1 MLKVGVKVQLQ
12 KDIIVSNFE
21 KVSKGTVA
29 NISKIKKE
37 DDQILYGLKVCQY
50 IVWVNEK
57 DIIELTEKEENYM
70 KNDLLKLKE
79 KLQSRLEANDKKLEF
94 YNKNREAL
102 SRTGHWARGYHKGN
116 ISNINFVINEID
128 KILDENTQ
136 ENIKI
141 NTEKFNTLMYH
152 LTKHATKFD
161 FTEFLE
167 DINITE
173 EEYNTIKKYLKVKY
187 GIETYV

>member
-1 MLKVGVKVQLQ
+1 M
-12 KDIIVSNFE
+12 
-21 KVSKGTVA
+21 
-29 NISKIKKE
+29 
-37 DDQILYGLKVCQY
+37 
-50 IVWVNEK
+50 
-57 DIIELTEKEENYM
+57 
-70 KNDLLKLKE
+70 
-79 KLQSRLEANDKKLEF
+79 
-94 YNKNREAL
+94 
-102 SRTGHWARGYHKGN
+102 
-116 ISNINFVINEID
+116 INEID

>member
-1 MLKVGVKVQLQ
+1 
-12 KDIIVSNFE
+12 
-21 KVSKGTVA
+21 
-29 NISKIKKE
+29 
-37 DDQILYGLKVCQY
+37 
-50 IVWVNEK
+50 
-57 DIIELTEKEENYM
+57 M

-79 KLQSRLEANDKKLEF
+79 KLQNRFKANKKKLEF
-94 YNKNREAL
+94 YNKNRTSL
-102 SRTGHWARGYHKGN
+102 SETGHWARGYHKGN

-128 KILDENTQ
+128 KILDGNTQ

-173 EEYNTIKKYLKVKY
+173 EEYNAIKKYLKVKY
-187 GIETYV
+187 EIETYV